1 MNKRYYIKIGKMY
14 VKYIYINEAAIDT
27 DFINE
32 IDFTNDK
39 EKAYFKVN
47 ECEANVII
55 DKLERLL
62 NIYMEDLFEIEEVE
76 DEERE

>member
-14 VKYIYINEAAIDT
+14 VKEIHINDDSIET
-27 DFINE
+27 DFIDE
-32 IDFTNDK
+32 IVFTDYK
-39 EKAYFKVN
+39 EQSYYKVN
-47 ECEANVII
+47 ECEANIII
-55 DKLERLL
+55 DKSERLL